1 MKNKNYNVEPIG
13 FRVQRRRQQLR
24 MSQEELARRTGYGG
38 KTSISKIEKNV
49 NGIPQDKVSAFAEAL
64 QTSEL
69 YLIGMVDDPNMSTDE
84 IIRADY
90 AMTLSKKDQILI
102 DRFHNADPEK
112 KRIIAYLLELDK

>member
-1 MKNKNYNVEPIG
+1 MKNRNYNYEPIG
-13 FRVQRRRQQLR
+13 SRVQRRRQQLR

-49 NGIPQDKVSAFAEAL
+49 NGIPQDKVSVFAEAL

-90 AMTLSKKDQILI
+90 AMTLSKKNQILI
-102 DRFHNADPEK
+102 KRFHNADPEK

>member
-1 MKNKNYNVEPIG
+1 MKNRNYNYEPIG
-13 FRVQRRRQQLR
+13 SRVQRRRQQLR

-38 KTSISKIEKNV
+38 KTSISKIEKNL
-49 NGIPQDKVSAFAEAL
+49 NGISQDKVSVFAEAL

-84 IIRADY
+84 IIRSDY

-102 DRFHNADPEK
+102 ERFHNADPEK

>member
-1 MKNKNYNVEPIG
+1 MKNRNYNYEPIG
-13 FRVQRRRQQLR
+13 SRVQRRRQQLR

-49 NGIPQDKVSAFAEAL
+49 NGIPQDKVSVFAEAL

-102 DRFHNADPEK
+102 ERFHNADPEK